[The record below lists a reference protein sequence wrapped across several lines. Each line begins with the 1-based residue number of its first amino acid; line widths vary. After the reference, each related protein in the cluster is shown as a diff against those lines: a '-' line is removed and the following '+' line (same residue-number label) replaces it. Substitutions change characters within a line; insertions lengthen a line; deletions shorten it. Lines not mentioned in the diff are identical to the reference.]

1 MTEITAPPQPEPTP
15 AQGMSDRTKLQL
27 LLLIGIIGLF
37 VYLLAPI
44 LTPFAVAALLGYLGD
59 PLVDQLERRGFS
71 RTNSVVLVFVAMSL
85 VIILVLLLLIPV
97 LEAQISQLIR
107 DLPRYIEWFRSRLEP
122 FLANNLG
129 IETEGL
135 LDLSQITGML
145 REHWQAAGG
154 FAASA
159 LASVSKSGLAVVA
172 WLVNLALIPVLTFY
186 FLRDWDGLV
195 ARISEVIPRTLADTA
210 TRLAYQSD
218 QVLGGFLRG
227 QLLVMA
233 SLATI
238 YTVGLWLVGIDYALL
253 IGMGAGLV
261 SFIPYLGTISGL
273 VAAVVAALV
282 QYHDVLHLVLVLIVF
297 GIGQVAEG
305 FVLTPKL
312 VGDRIGL
319 HPVVVIFAIMAGG
332 QLFGF
337 VGVLIGLPVAAIVM
351 VILRH
356 LHEQYLG
363 SELYGL
369 QAASAG
375 TVSVAAEPAESAS
388 GESTGSTSANDKSP
402 PDS

>member
-1 MTEITAPPQPEPTP
+1 MTDTVNQLPPPSG
-15 AQGMSDRTKLQL
+15 GMTDRTKLQL
-27 LLLIGIIGLF
+27 ILLISLIGIV

-59 PLVDQLERRGFS
+59 PLVDRLEERGFS
-71 RTNSVVLVFVAMSL
+71 RTTSVVLVFVAMSL
-85 VIILVLLLLIPV
+85 VIILVLLLLVPI
-97 LEAQISQLIR
+97 LEAQISQLVR
-107 DLPRYIEWFRSRLEP
+107 DLPRYVEWFRTRLEP
-122 FLANNLG
+122 LLAQTFG
-129 IETEGL
+129 IQTEGL
-135 LDLSQITGML
+135 LDLSHITGML
-145 REHWQAAGG
+145 KEHWQAAGG

-159 LASVSKSGLAVVA
+159 VASVSKSGLAVVA
-172 WLVNLALIPVLTFY
+172 WLINLALIPVLTFY
-186 FLRDWDGLV
+186 FLRDWDGFI
-195 ARISEVIPRTLADTA
+195 ARVSEVIPRSLSGTVTG
-210 TRLAYQSD
+210 LAYQSD

-261 SFIPYLGTISGL
+261 SFIPYLGTITGL
-273 VAAVVAALV
+273 VAGLVAALV
-282 QYHDVLHLVLVLIVF
+282 QHHDILHVALVLMVF

-337 VGVLIGLPVAAIVM
+337 VGVLLGLPIAAIVM

-356 LHEQYLG
+356 LHERYLQ
-363 SELYGL
+363 SELYG
-369 QAASAG
+369 QSEGCSEDADAAPADNSE
-375 TVSVAAEPAESAS
+375 AE
-388 GESTGSTSANDKSP
+388 T
-402 PDS
+402 PDSSPT

>member
-1 MTEITAPPQPEPTP
+1 MTDTAHPTVGSPPPSPQPG
-15 AQGMSDRTKLQL
+15 GMSDRTKLQL
-27 LLLIGIIGLF
+27 LVLIGLIGT
-37 VYLLAPI
+37 VIYLLAPI

-59 PLVDQLERRGFS
+59 PLVDRLEERGFS
-71 RTNSVVLVFVAMSL
+71 RTTSVVLVFVAMSL
-85 VIILVLLLLIPV
+85 VMVLVLLLLLPI

-107 DLPRYIEWFRSRLEP
+107 DLPRYIDWFRTRLEP
-122 FLANNLG
+122 FLAQNFG
-129 IETEGL
+129 IQTEGILDFEL
-135 LDLSQITGML
+135 LTAML

-172 WLVNLALIPVLTFY
+172 WLINLALIPVLTFY
-186 FLRDWDGLV
+186 FLRDWDGFIERV
-195 ARISEVIPRTLADTA
+195 SEVIPRSLSPTVSG
-210 TRLAYQSD
+210 LAYQSD

-253 IGMGAGLV
+253 IGLGAGLV
-261 SFIPYLGTISGL
+261 SFIPYLGTMFGL
-273 VAAVVAALV
+273 VAGVVAALV
-282 QYHDVLHLVLVLIVF
+282 QHHDILHVALVLMVF

-337 VGVLIGLPVAAIVM
+337 VGVLLGLPVAAIVM

-356 LHEQYLG
+356 LHERYLQ
-363 SELYGL
+363 SELYGKSTDCPADDNKTGTDEL
-369 QAASAG
+369 SAAQS
-375 TVSVAAEPAESAS
+375 AESQP
-388 GESTGSTSANDKSP
+388 SP
-402 PDS
+402 

>member
-1 MTEITAPPQPEPTP
+1 
-15 AQGMSDRTKLQL
+15 MSDRTKLQL
-27 LLLIGIIGLF
+27 LLLIGVIGVLI
-37 VYLLAPI
+37 YLLAPI

-59 PLVDQLERRGFS
+59 PLVDQLEQRGFT
-71 RTNSVVLVFVAMSL
+71 RTTSVVLVFVAMSL
-85 VIILVLLLLIPV
+85 AVILVLLLLVPI

-107 DLPRYIEWFRSRLEP
+107 DLPRYVDWFRARLEP
-122 FLANNLG
+122 FLQQSFG
-129 IETEGL
+129 IQTDGL
-135 LDLSQITGML
+135 LDLSQVTGML

-195 ARISEVIPRTLADTA
+195 ARIAEVIPRSLSHTVS
-210 TRLAYQSD
+210 RLAWQSD

-261 SFIPYLGTISGL
+261 SFIPYLGTITGL

-282 QYHDVLHLVLVLIVF
+282 QHHDILHLVLVLIVF

-305 FVLTPKL
+305 FFLTPKL

-337 VGVLIGLPVAAIVM
+337 VGVLLGLPVAAIVM

-356 LHEQYLG
+356 LHEQYLC

-369 QAASAG
+369 ANQPAQDSADG
-375 TVSVAAEPAESAS
+375 TDEA
-388 GESTGSTSANDKSP
+388 P
-402 PDS
+402 PDTPAKPQTASDSDTQ